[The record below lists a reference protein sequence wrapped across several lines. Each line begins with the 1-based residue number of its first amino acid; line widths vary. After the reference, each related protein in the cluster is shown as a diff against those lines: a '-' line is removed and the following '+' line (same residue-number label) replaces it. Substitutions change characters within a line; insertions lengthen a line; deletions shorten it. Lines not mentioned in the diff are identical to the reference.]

1 MESRL
6 HIQSL
11 REIKAAEPYR
21 LSLEA
26 PFPGSPEELSRFAR
40 LQAQLRTM
48 YEEIFPNPLA
58 SRTVVVIPSLS
69 MDEVVLE
76 KIAGV
81 SHYEERMLCLLML
94 LRLPRA
100 EVIYVTS
107 EPIAPTTIDYFLHLL
122 PGIPVSHAR
131 KRLHL
136 FTCYDNTIRP
146 LSRKILER
154 PRLLRRIRSAI
165 SDPGST
171 HMTCFNATD
180 LERTMAVRLGIPLYA
195 SDPALSYFGTKSGSR
210 EVFREAGILLPDG
223 FENLRGPDDL
233 VYALTTLKERKPDLR
248 RAVVKLEEGAS
259 GEGNAV
265 FCFDGAPRGR
275 PLKDWI
281 RNELPARLRFEAKNE
296 SWEPYVNKFTVM
308 GGVVEEFIE
317 GQDKR
322 SPSMQGRITPLSQV
336 RCVSTHDQVL
346 GGPTGQIFLGCSFPA
361 DDAYRLDV
369 QEAGRRVGEVL
380 RAHGVLGRYGVD
392 FVSVPRPDG
401 AWDHYAIEINIRK
414 GGTTHPFLM
423 LEFLTDGHYDPETGL
438 YFSPTG
444 QPCYYY
450 ASDNLCAPDYRG
462 LTPEDL
468 IDIAVDH
475 NLHFNAATQQGVFF
489 HLIGALSQYG
499 KLGVLC
505 IAGNRGRSRELF
517 EETKVVLD
525 LEAQAQAEARAPF
538 VSRKEQPS
546 PV

>member
-6 HIQSL
+6 HIRGL
-11 REIKAAEPYR
+11 RENKTPEPYR

-26 PFPGSPEELSRFAR
+26 PLPGSPEELSRFAR
-40 LQAQLRTM
+40 LQAHLRTV
-48 YEEIFPNPLA
+48 YEEIFPHPLA
-58 SRTVVVIPSLS
+58 PRTVVVIPSLS

-94 LRLPRA
+94 LRLPRT

-107 EPIAPTTIDYFLHLL
+107 EPIAPPTIDYFLHLL
-122 PGIPVSHAR
+122 PGIPVRHAR
-131 KRLHL
+131 ERLHL
-136 FTCYDNTIRP
+136 FTCYDTSIRP
-146 LSRKILER
+146 LSQKILER

-165 SDPGST
+165 SYPEAA

-180 LERTMAVRLGIPLYA
+180 IERTLAVRLGIPLYA
-195 SDPALSYFGTKSGSR
+195 ADPALSYYGTKSGSR

-223 FENLRGPDDL
+223 YENLRGPDDL
-233 VYALTTLKERKPDLR
+233 VNALTHLKQRNPTLR

-259 GEGNAV
+259 GEGNAM
-265 FCFDGAPRGR
+265 FRYEGAPEG
-275 PLKDWI
+275 PALKAWI
-281 RNELPARLRFEAKNE
+281 RSQLPTRLRFEAATE
-296 SWEPYVNKFTVM
+296 TWEEYLRKFTEM
-308 GGVVEEFIE
+308 GGIVEAFIE
-317 GQDKR
+317 GKNKR
-322 SPSMQGRITPLSQV
+322 SPSMQGRINPLAQV

-346 GGPTGQIFLGCSFPA
+346 GGPSGQIFLGCSFPA
-361 DDAYRLDV
+361 DDAYRIDV

-392 FVSVPRPDG
+392 FVSAPRAEG
-401 AWDHYAIEINIRK
+401 GWDHYAIEINLRK

-423 LEFLTDGHYDPETGL
+423 LEFLTDGHYDTETGL

-468 IDIAVDH
+468 VDIAVEHD
-475 NLHFNAATQQGVFF
+475 LHYNAATQQGVFF

-505 IAGNRGRSRELF
+505 IACSRERAKELF
-517 EETKVVLD
+517 DETKAVLD
-525 LEAQAQAEARAPF
+525 LEARAQAEARAPF
-538 VSRKEQPS
+538 VQQAGTAVAP
-546 PV
+546 